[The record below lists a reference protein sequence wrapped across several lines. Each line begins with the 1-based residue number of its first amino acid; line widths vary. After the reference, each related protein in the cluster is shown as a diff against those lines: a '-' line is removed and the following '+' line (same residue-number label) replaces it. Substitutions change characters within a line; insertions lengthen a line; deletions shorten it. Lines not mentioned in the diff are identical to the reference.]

1 MVATNDFKLTVPNLY
16 YLTDNLDKLF
26 MFFKIIPIFVST
38 ENALGEH
45 SNNQFTLMSLPNATT
60 SGILCEKGRNY
71 F

>member
-1 MVATNDFKLTVPNLY
+1 MHNLNQ
-16 YLTDNLDKLF
+16 LCMLC
-26 MFFKIIPIFVST
+26 FFKIEIPVFVST

-45 SNNQFTLMSLPNATT
+45 SNNQFTLMSVPNATT